1 MPVPKRPTRHRLWA
15 QFLSLITH
23 KGPQP
28 VAYDWFAE
36 REVAGLDT
44 ALHVSQPDPAAPRPD
59 RIDDATWRDL
69 DVNAY
74 LKRIAAPASLFA
86 RQWLYHHLR
95 GGLQDSD
102 FTAPLL
108 AALNDGHANTSALL
122 AATQRTRQALRSV
135 STDMTPTL
143 FLGERITVAQWVR
156 WLWIAP
162 VLAMLGLILP
172 WSPLAAWSFVTPWL
186 IGGYLLLNGWT
197 QIRLNRALNRWHAQR
212 DAVVALLQAAMDGG
226 RAGTATGHAVLQP
239 LVAALPKHQHLMAQL
254 SPTWLE
260 RTPVVAEYA
269 NLLALHQYTRLA
281 DNVEGLQKHLPAL
294 RTAYLQVAQAEAH
307 VCLLEHLQTQSTLC
321 AARFLDREDTRG
333 AFEVRGMVNPLLDVA
348 QPLDMHLQGK
358 GALVT
363 GQNGVGKSTWLRGLG
378 LNLLAARA
386 FGFCYAAS
394 AQVPRLPVWS
404 SIENEDSLA
413 IGDSLYMA
421 EMRRAE
427 TLLRV
432 AGQPHGAVFL
442 IDEIFRGTNN
452 AESVAAAAAVLS
464 HLAQKAWVVVSTHN
478 VVLAPL
484 LQAQL
489 TPMRLVKEGGT
500 LALEPGVLVQTNGL
514 QMMENYDFPASVR
527 DVAGRVH
534 QWFAGYMAEPKSF
547 PKLLSN
553 I

>member
-1 MPVPKRPTRHRLWA
+1 MQNPL
-15 QFLSLITH
+15 
-23 KGPQP
+23 P

-36 REVAGLDT
+36 REVAGLDS
-44 ALHVSQPDPAAPRPD
+44 AQGMAPGAD
-59 RIDDATWRDL
+59 GAVDGSRIDDATWRDL
-69 DVNAY
+69 GVNAY
-74 LKRIAAPASLFA
+74 LKRIAAQASLFA
-86 RQWLYHHLR
+86 RQWLYYRLR
-95 GGLQDSD
+95 TGLQDTA

-108 AALNDGHANTSALL
+108 AALRDGHANTPALL

-135 STDMTPTL
+135 STDLTPTL
-143 FLGERITVAQWVR
+143 FLGEHITVDPWAR
-156 WLWIAP
+156 WLWMAP
-162 VLAMLGLILP
+162 VIAMLGLILP
-172 WSPLAAWSFVTPWL
+172 WSPLAAWSFLTPWL

-197 QIRLNRALNRWHAQR
+197 QIRLNKALNRWHAQR
-212 DAVVALLQAAMDGG
+212 DAVVALLQAAMDWG
-226 RAGTATGHAVLQP
+226 RAGATTGHAVLQP
-239 LVAALPKHQHLMAQL
+239 LAEALPAHQRLMAQL
-254 SPTWLE
+254 SPTWME

-281 DNVEGLQKHLPAL
+281 DDVAGLQTRLPAL
-294 RTAYLQVAQAEAH
+294 RTVYLQVAQAEAQI
-307 VCLLEHLQTQSTLC
+307 CLLEHLQGQPVVC
-321 AARFLDREDTRG
+321 AAQFPPSASAQPVLQ
-333 AFEVRGMVNPLLDVA
+333 VRGMVNPLLDVA

-413 IGDSLYMA
+413 TGDSLYMA

-432 AGQPHGAVFL
+432 ADQPHGAVFL

-464 HLAQKAWVVVSTHN
+464 HLAQKACVIVSTHN
-478 VVLAPL
+478 VVLASL
-484 LQAQL
+484 LQAQF
-489 TPMRLVKEGGT
+489 TPLRLVKESGT
-500 LALEPGVLVQTNGL
+500 LGLEPGVLVHTNGL
-514 QMMENYDFPASVR
+514 QMMESYDFPASVR
-527 DVAGRVH
+527 DVAAQVH
-534 QWFAGYMAEPKSF
+534 QWFAGYVAEPES
-547 PKLLSN
+547 PPSLLSN
-553 I
+553 M